1 MPPVPKL
8 KPTAAPKDTS
18 SVGTGKRAERSTS
31 SLGSGAPR
39 TTSTPSSKRLEQDIT
54 RFYMMMGTILR
65 PFGKWYPAL
74 QPISDNIKIFAED
87 AAEAW
92 IELADKDPRVKKI
105 LISWTSAS
113 VWGNVTGVHFAIFI
127 SSAATK
133 QAAESGDSDLMSSLG
148 LSQSD
153 IDIVANLMKDKGG
166 PGDTI
171 KSDRPKTEASNP
183 SAMPTDTVKPFEPL
197 GDTGIQTKS
206 GIVSPNDLGITNPGQ
221 EFSAPQTGGGIS
233 K

>member
-39 TTSTPSSKRLEQDIT
+39 TTSTPSSKRLEQDIA

-65 PFGKWYPAL
+65 PFARWYPAL

-113 VWGNVTGVHFAIFI
+113 VWGNVIGVHFAIFI

-133 QAAESGDSDLMSSLG
+133 QATESGDSDLMSSLG
-148 LSQSD
+148 LSQS
-153 IDIVANLMKDKGG
+153 
-166 PGDTI
+166 
-171 KSDRPKTEASNP
+171 
-183 SAMPTDTVKPFEPL
+183 
-197 GDTGIQTKS
+197 
-206 GIVSPNDLGITNPGQ
+206 
-221 EFSAPQTGGGIS
+221 
-233 K
+233 